1 MSSLCLA
8 VLNYNG
14 TEHLRVLLPTAL
26 AACRESPVPASVL
39 VLDNC
44 STSGDVAWVK
54 GQFPEVRV
62 ALSPKNAFLHAYNW
76 LLPQLSEDIVM
87 LLNNDLTIGKGSI
100 APLLRHFV
108 HSDVF
113 SVSASSC
120 DWGGSR
126 ITSGPARL
134 GFQNGFYSWVIE
146 KERQELSHTL
156 FTSGGFMAVDRK
168 KFLELSGF
176 NALLYPAYCED
187 LDLCFR
193 AWRRGWRCI
202 YEPTSVVNHREHGS
216 WSNGKMGHPERLNLR
231 NSLLFQ
237 WSTLPM
243 TRARGARAKTTL
255 KCMLR
260 GLLRGDATWMDVWCT
275 TLVHW
280 LRVRRRYAHLKVSKS
295 ELAAIQSWISR
306 PCDYFELSALKVGS
320 GRAQD

>member
-1 MSSLCLA
+1 MNSICLA

-14 TEHLRVLLPTAL
+14 TEHLGQLLPTAL

-44 STSGDVAWVK
+44 STSGDVAWIK
-54 GQFPEVRV
+54 GHFPEARI
-62 ALSPKNAFLHAYNW
+62 ASSPKNAFLHSYNW
-76 LLPQLSEDIVM
+76 LLPQLQEDIVV
-87 LLNNDLTIGKGSI
+87 LLNNDLTIGNGFI
-100 APLLRHFV
+100 QPLLRHFV
-108 HSDVF
+108 QGDVF

-120 DWGGSR
+120 EWGGSR

-134 GFQNGFYSWVIE
+134 GFQYGFYSWVFD
-146 KERQELSHTL
+146 KERQKLSHTL

-168 KFLELSGF
+168 KFLVLGGF
-176 NALLYPAYCED
+176 NDLLYPAYCED

-202 YEPTSVVNHREHGS
+202 YEPASVVNHHEHGS
-216 WSNGKMGHPERLNLR
+216 WSNGEMSRPERLNLR

-243 TRARGARAKTTL
+243 TRARFQRAKTTL

-260 GLLRGDATWMDVWCT
+260 GLLRGDAAWIAVWST
-275 TLVHW
+275 TLLHW
-280 LRVRRRYAHLKVSKS
+280 LKVRRHYAHLKVSKS
-295 ELAAIQSWISR
+295 ELAAIERRIAG
-306 PCDYFELSALKVGS
+306 PCRSFSTIPT
-320 GRAQD
+320 